1 MITTCNF
8 QSTFKFPYVLP
19 SNLISG
25 CETQAKLGKTLLTG
39 VQGLIAVNSS
49 NFFLSGRQT
58 ELGKSVEIQRVWG
71 IWRGVQ
77 SANFFVSND
86 FAPRR
91 FYFGPFCRHSLRMS
105 DSINSAIKMQS
116 QSDHNPLQTLLRT
129 YSKPKSR
136 PYSLKDL
143 KNGKSS
149 SIDLLMSES
158 DSLTL
163 KLAPRMK
170 NLSEAKSV

>member
-1 MITTCNF
+1 M
-8 QSTFKFPYVLP
+8 
-19 SNLISG
+19 
-25 CETQAKLGKTLLTG
+25 
-39 VQGLIAVNSS
+39 NSS

-91 FYFGPFCRHSLRMS
+91 FYLGPFCRHSLRMS

-116 QSDHNPLQTLLRT
+116 QSDHNPLKILLRT
-129 YSKPKSR
+129 YSKLKSR
-136 PYSLKDL
+136 SSSLKYM

-149 SIDLLMSES
+149 SIDLLMSEP

-163 KLAPRMK
+163 KLAPLIK
-170 NLSEAKSV
+170 NLSEAKLF